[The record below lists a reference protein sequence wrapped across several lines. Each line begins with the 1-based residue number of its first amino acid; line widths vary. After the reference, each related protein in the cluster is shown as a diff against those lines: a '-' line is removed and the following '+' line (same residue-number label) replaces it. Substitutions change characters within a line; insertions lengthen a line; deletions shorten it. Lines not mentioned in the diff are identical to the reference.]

1 MDRMDDLS
9 LCTSTIE
16 LCVVRLCVW
25 NTAFFVVGI
34 YRPHSDSIVNFTNKL
49 NDILHTDTLCE
60 SNVVIV
66 GDLNIDILSNHIA
79 PVNNF
84 ISCLRSLRFLPVIT
98 RPTRFPTS
106 EQNGHPS
113 ALDHIW
119 VNECIHFTSGI
130 ILSDITDHCPTFLF
144 VNLSRANVIEK
155 VILSF
160 RPWT

>member
-1 MDRMDDLS
+1 MEGIAVDRMDDLS

-25 NTAFFVVGI
+25 NTSFFVVGI

-49 NDILHTDTLCE
+49 NDILQTDTLCE
-60 SNVVIV
+60 SNVVIA

-84 ISCLRSLRFLPVIT
+84 ISCLRSLHFLPA

-119 VNECIHFTSGI
+119 VNGCNHFTCSI
-130 ILSDITDHCPTFLF
+130 ILSDITDHCSTFMC
-144 VNLSRANVIEK
+144 VNLSRTNVIEK
-155 VILSF
+155 V
-160 RPWT
+160 